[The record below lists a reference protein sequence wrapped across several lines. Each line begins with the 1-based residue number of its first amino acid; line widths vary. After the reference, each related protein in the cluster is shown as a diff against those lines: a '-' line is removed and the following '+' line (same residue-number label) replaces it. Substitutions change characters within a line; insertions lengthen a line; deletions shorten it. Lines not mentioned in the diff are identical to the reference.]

1 MKTRV
6 PRQIKGL
13 LSRRKPDTHKGDYGH
28 VFVIAGSIGL
38 TGAAALCSQAAILSG
53 SGLVTLGIPKSLNPI
68 MARKLTEVMT
78 KPLPQTREQS
88 LSYSALKEILRFA
101 GKINCVAIGPGLSRN
116 KSTQRLV
123 RKLLTSLK
131 KSIVLDADGINALE
145 GKVNLLKSAKAPIV
159 ITPHPGEMSRLVSL
173 SKNEIA
179 RNKQRIAKKFSNKY
193 NVVCVLKGHRSVVA
207 GPKGRAYINTTG
219 NPGMASGGVGD
230 ILTGMIASFIGQG
243 LSPFNAAKLG
253 VYLHGLAGDLAAKKK
268 GEVSLIASDLLQV
281 LPKSIRFVIT

>member
-159 ITPHPGEMSRLVSL
+159 ITPHPGEMSRLISL

-179 RNKQRIAKKFSNKY
+179 RNKQRIAKKFANKY

-207 GPKGRAYINTTG
+207 GPRGKAYINTTG

-230 ILTGMIASFIGQG
+230 VLTGMIASFIGQG

-253 VYLHGLAGDLAAKKK
+253 VYLHGLAGDLAARRK
-268 GEVSLIASDLLQV
+268 GEVSLIASDLLNR
-281 LPKSIRFVIT
+281 LPQAIKTLA